1 MERERVKQKAVFLFQ
16 RFLEISVFLLFLSYY
31 LNVKIF
37 SYYVSFLWLGVF
49 YLLFILTFLVYK
61 VYFKIHPIFIW
72 IYIFMFTLC
81 VIFSLII

>member
-49 YLLFILTFLVYK
+49 YLLFILTFLV
-61 VYFKIHPIFIW
+61 
-72 IYIFMFTLC
+72 
-81 VIFSLII
+81 